1 MIFSRIRCSDVGLS
15 KECSTDEQGEETG
28 IPRDLNRQG
37 SVRAV
42 GVLRGVDRSNSGG
55 SVCSRVGLTGRR
67 GRMRSASSTIR
78 SASSDGNRG
87 RPAFCARVVVNDHE
101 DRSSSSDLGIMP
113 SVGSTR
119 ERTKLDEGVA

>member
-55 SVCSRVGLTGRR
+55 SVCSRAV
-67 GRMRSASSTIR
+67 MTI
-78 SASSDGNRG
+78 S
-87 RPAFCARVVVNDHE
+87 V
-101 DRSSSSDLGIMP
+101 LG
-113 SVGSTR
+113 
-119 ERTKLDEGVA
+119 